1 MAVRRCGQI
10 ALAEKDGE
18 FWSFPFSCRTAS
30 RQMGELLKGN
40 PRAITR
46 RVLPAVGI
54 DMATRRRKK
63 NLVYEKNGSVKELT
77 PKEWLSINKGLAMEL
92 LSASLFS
99 CLDHPRDVLSYCQ
112 LSDDGREPKLYAGG
126 DLADVHVDYG
136 AFLLVVE
143 VSARKKV
150 TGENYRTQTTQA
162 INHAESL
169 SKANALRPVYAL
181 VINNGSVDD
190 SHVFRE
196 IYDELNS
203 PPPKDE
209 DEPNSPSPKDEDE
222 PNSPPPKDE
231 EDEKKRDFRLIPIWA
246 RDFAQIVSTLCQE
259 NHAIGLHFDTADLA
273 RAFDA
278 IHEHIAIK
286 KKWTK
291 PGWTRAAFLAVLEG
305 KPLPVVIEDEGKD
318 PEQVKP
324 EGTGKQRGVQSAA
337 TDGQPDPSSYPL
349 VLTWRNSDG
358 TIGHADRPDGEVPME
373 SALPIEAQA
382 EPNAADP
389 ASLPMRNGLSGAFLD
404 FHRLPRMLARAGYL
418 GGREQITDDWAHWLD
433 RYGFEHSHL
442 DPDEL
447 PSDVSAAN
455 LIAADAWR
463 FVRRMGFIGPRGLTE
478 SGRVLADFP
487 ALASYRCR
495 EALAPILAE
504 RVEDLLRGEGGVSI
518 LPLLRHA
525 AANLAETTNL
535 WARECPGLLPSEVSE
550 IVHWA
555 CVDHQRANE
564 LVDNIVSWRD
574 SAMNRYPGPDPA
586 AAAGANAHFHADK
599 VSEFYQGHRWL
610 GENVSMSLAAE
621 QAFCRLLVYCGLLEE
636 AW

>member
-63 NLVYEKNGSVKELT
+63 NLVYEKNGAVKELT

-209 DEPNSPSPKDEDE
+209 DEL
-222 PNSPPPKDE
+222 NSPPPKDE

-358 TIGHADRPDGEVPME
+358 TIGHADHPDGEVPME

-382 EPNAADP
+382 EPNEADP

-404 FHRLPRMLARAGYL
+404 FHLLPHLLARAEQL
-418 GGREQITDDWAHWLD
+418 RGREKTTEYWAVWLHK
-433 RYGFEHSHL
+433 YGWVHRHL
-442 DPDEL
+442 DPD
-447 PSDVSAAN
+447 S
-455 LIAADAWR
+455 IAADVWR
-463 FVRRMGFIGPRGLTE
+463 FAQRMGFLGPRGLTE
-478 SGRVLADFP
+478 SGRVVA
-487 ALASYRCR
+487 ALSDLRSVQRR

-504 RVEDLLRGEGGVSI
+504 RVEDCLRGQGNVPT
-518 LPLLRHA
+518 LPLLRRA
-525 AANLAETTNL
+525 AQDLAETTNL
-535 WARECPGLLPSEVSE
+535 WARECPGLLPSEVSA
-550 IVHWA
+550 IVHCA

-586 AAAGANAHFHADK
+586 AAAGANAHFHADQ

-610 GENVSMSLAAE
+610 GENVSMSFAAE
-621 QAFCRLLVYCGLLEE
+621 LAFCKLLAYCGLLEE
-636 AW
+636 A